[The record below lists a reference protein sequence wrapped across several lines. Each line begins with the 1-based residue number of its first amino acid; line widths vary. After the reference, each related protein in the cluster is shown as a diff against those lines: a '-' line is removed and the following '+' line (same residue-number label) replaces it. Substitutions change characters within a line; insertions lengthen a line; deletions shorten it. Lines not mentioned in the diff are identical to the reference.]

1 MGTKTLGRPFFN
13 IYPSI
18 FGGRIDKNENRIDK
32 NENRIEEIHAL
43 EKVGTIIATIR
54 PPPPS
59 YYFYSVK
66 EYFLNN
72 ILLFCQE
79 IISR

>member
-18 FGGRIDKNENRIDK
+18 FGDRIDK

-54 PPPPS
+54 PPPLHIIFILS
-59 YYFYSVK
+59 R
-66 EYFLNN
+66 N
-72 ILLFCQE
+72 IF
-79 IISR
+79 

>member
-18 FGGRIDKNENRIDK
+18 FGDRIDKNENRIDK

-54 PPPPS
+54 PPPLHIIFILS
-59 YYFYSVK
+59 R
-66 EYFLNN
+66 N
-72 ILLFCQE
+72 IF
-79 IISR
+79 

>member
-18 FGGRIDKNENRIDK
+18 FGGRIDK